1 MMMPK
6 VSIVI
11 PAYNAM
17 VYLPKTIDN
26 VLNQTFTD
34 FEVLIINNIGEKF
47 YFSNKHLFRN
57 LRYVFAGFIFKKMI

>member
-34 FEVLIINNIGEKF
+34 FEVLII
-47 YFSNKHLFRN
+47 SNKHLFRN